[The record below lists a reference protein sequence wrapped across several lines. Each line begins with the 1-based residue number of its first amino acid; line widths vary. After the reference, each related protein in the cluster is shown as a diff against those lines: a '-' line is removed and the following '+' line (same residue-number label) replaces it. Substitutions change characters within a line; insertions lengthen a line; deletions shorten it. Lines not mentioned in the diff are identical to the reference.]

1 MEANPT
7 NFLKRTLYLT
17 AKNNPSLTLDGPSLL
32 ITEEASA
39 PRRFPL
45 RILRQVVVQGTVT
58 LPSPLLEQCLRHG
71 ISITWLESSGEP
83 LGFFWPA
90 VDIPAAL
97 NERLELFWERSD
109 WHWKYENWRRAQ
121 ERRALQD
128 TLSAL
133 QLWLKDLRPEQAE
146 RVLLRILERQGV
158 WNALPWRIRFL
169 RGLLLNLVQER
180 FLALGVTLQSLERRT
195 AAIQIPEDFMRLLF
209 WQYHADLY
217 ACAPAACDGSLHE
230 FRRQSV
236 AFVEQR
242 RARDELRFLRLL
254 DRFDHFLGGLR

>member
-1 MEANPT
+1 MKANSASS
-7 NFLKRTLYLT
+7 LKRTLYLT

-32 ITEEASA
+32 IAEDASA

-45 RILRQVVVQGTVT
+45 RLVRQVVVQGTVA
-58 LPSPLLEQCLRHG
+58 LPSPLLEQCLQQG

-83 LGFFWPA
+83 IGFFWPA
-90 VDIPAAL
+90 AETPAAL

-121 ERRALQD
+121 ERRALKD

-146 RVLLRILERQGV
+146 RVLLRILERQAV

-180 FLALGVTLQSLERRT
+180 FLGSGVTLQSLERRT
-195 AAIQIPEDFMRLLF
+195 MAIQLPEDFMRLLF
-209 WQYHADLY
+209 WRYYADLH
-217 ACAPAACDGSLHE
+217 ACSPVASDGSIHE
-230 FRRQSV
+230 IRRQSV

-254 DRFDHFLGGLR
+254 DRFDYFLGGLR